1 MPRKGRRTLEVRA
14 TSWSDEPVVMREPS
28 IAAYMAV
35 RDIEDDQMRAIKLL
49 AEAVL
54 DEEGNPVGEQA
65 ILDAGVSALGE
76 LVPHLKKLLGA
87 GDGEDP
93 GPLAPKTS

>member
-1 MPRKGRRTLEVRA
+1 MPRKSRRTITVNA
-14 TSWSDEPVVMREPS
+14 PSWSDEPVIMREPS

-35 RDIEDDQMRAIKLL
+35 RDIDDDQQRAIKLL

-54 DEEGNPVGEQA
+54 DENGNPVGEA
-65 ILDAGVSALGE
+65 VLLEAGVSALGE
-76 LVPHLKKLLGA
+76 LVPHLKRLLGA

-93 GPLAPKTS
+93 SPLAPKTS